1 MLVSQWRLT
10 FTSLPNTAEH
20 CRRSRV
26 DARDRSAPSFARTY
40 WNLARRRIM
49 TDTWYHSAGAFEA
62 LASQEEF
69 VQPAASQLNKPQA
82 STTLQQDRATCYMT
96 LGCSE
101 SAGRGG
107 SEYRAAPRR
116 TASHRNAPH
125 RSVAQRSAPYRTAPR
140 RTAPHGTAP
149 QRKTALSLTGNL
161 LDDT

>member
-1 MLVSQWRLT
+1 
-10 FTSLPNTAEH
+10 
-20 CRRSRV
+20 
-26 DARDRSAPSFARTY
+26 
-40 WNLARRRIM
+40 M

-82 STTLQQDRATCYMT
+82 STTLQHDRATCYMT

-116 TASHRNAPH
+116 TAPH
-125 RSVAQRSAPYRTAPR
+125 
-140 RTAPHGTAP
+140 RTAPHRNAAQRSKKQITAET
-149 QRKTALSLTGNL
+149 RLYDKALY
-161 LDDT
+161 